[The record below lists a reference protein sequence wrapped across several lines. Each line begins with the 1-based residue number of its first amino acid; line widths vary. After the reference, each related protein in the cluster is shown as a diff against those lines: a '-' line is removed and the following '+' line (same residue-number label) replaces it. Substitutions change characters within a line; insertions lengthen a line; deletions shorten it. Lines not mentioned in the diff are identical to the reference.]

1 MGRIPLA
8 TSDKG
13 LLVHLAAWYSK
24 RRFGKVVEPLGAM
37 SHHRGVLATISI
49 MEFGVQR
56 WHRLDP
62 TLQCLAQI
70 GAASTI
76 GCSWCMDFGYWEAH
90 HRGVDLAKIEGVP
103 RWRQSEIYTDL
114 ERLVLEY
121 AEAMTTTP
129 PIVTDGLAAR
139 LRDHLGDARMV
150 ELTELVA
157 VENLRSR
164 FNSALGLESQG
175 FKAECPLPQRG

>member
-1 MGRIPLA
+1 MARIPLA
-8 TSDKG
+8 TSDEG
-13 LLVHLAAWYSK
+13 LLARLAAWYSNRK
-24 RRFGKVVEPLGAM
+24 YGKVVEPLGAM
-37 SHHRGVLATISI
+37 SHHRGVLATISV
-49 MEFGVQR
+49 MELGVQR

-70 GAASTI
+70 GAASAI

-90 HRGVDLAKIEGVP
+90 HRGVDLAKIEGIP
-103 RWRQSEIYTDL
+103 GWRQSEIYTEL

-129 PIVTDGLAAR
+129 PTVTDLLTAR
-139 LRDHLGDARMV
+139 LSEQLGDARMV

-175 FKAECPLPQRG
+175 FKAECAVTQPG